1 MLEFLYLN
9 MSNALSRIIM
19 SKTAYIHMY
28 MGHMVLSV
36 RIMMEKLFI
45 FVVTCEPSLLSE
57 SFFFFFFTLIISMSV
72 FKIKW
77 SSS

>member
-19 SKTAYIHMY
+19 SKTAYIYMY

-36 RIMMEKLFI
+36 RIMMERLFI
-45 FVVTCEPSLLSE
+45 FVVNSRCFQSL
-57 SFFFFFFTLIISMSV
+57 FFFLP
-72 FKIKW
+72 
-77 SSS
+77 